1 MQHFVELP
9 AKTSGEGSLKIT
21 PHSVIS
27 DEQSTSSTYTSVTMQ
42 QTDMPEHQYA
52 ALNSRKLL

>member
-1 MQHFVELP
+1 MQRFVEHP
-9 AKTSGEGSLKIT
+9 AKSSVEGSLKIA

-27 DEQSTSSTYTSVTMQ
+27 DEQSTSSTYTSVTIQ